1 MSFPLSIG
9 LLGLVQAALVAAPG
23 KPALPILDRLRGR
36 WWALVLPGSIVVV
49 IAGLAADPGSAGAL
63 TYLALVAVPLLA
75 ALALAKGIRGARP
88 WLAALAVPLFL
99 VACGP
104 SGSLASDAAALAL
117 SGLACISLGC
127 LFAAA
132 VPARWL
138 ELGIYAMAIVDVCLV
153 TADLLQAPNA
163 VLNGAAPAAGLPQ
176 LQFAQLGSAQMG
188 FGDLFVAAVLGALL
202 AERRSM
208 QLQAS
213 VLTALLALLF
223 DLLFFFV
230 GELPATVPVA
240 LSLLLL
246 RVVHGRRSP
255 AGEATVKRAAPQL
268 VSGRA

>member
-23 KPALPILDRLRGR
+23 RPALPILDRLRGR

-49 IAGLAADPGSAGAL
+49 IAAIAADPGSAGAL
-63 TYLALVAVPLLA
+63 TYLALGAIPLLA
-75 ALALAKGIRGARP
+75 ALALAMGIRGARP

-104 SGSLASDAAALAL
+104 SGSLPVDAAALAL
-117 SGLACISLGC
+117 SALACISLGC

-132 VPARWL
+132 VPPRWL
-138 ELGIYAMAIVDVCLV
+138 ELGIYAMAIVDVYLV

-163 VLNGAAPAAGLPQ
+163 TLNAAAPAAGLPQ

-188 FGDLFVAAVLGALL
+188 FGDLFVAAVLGAML
-202 AERRSM
+202 ADRRSL
-208 QLQAS
+208 QLKAAA
-213 VLTALLALLF
+213 LTALLALLF

-240 LSLLLL
+240 LSLALL
-246 RVVHGRRSP
+246 RVVHGRRSL
-255 AGEATVKRAAPQL
+255 AGEVTAKRSAPQL